1 MGLGGFPTSNDGFIL
16 GPPHGQVG
24 RLFCAGVR
32 SQENPPTMDQPE
44 KSHEKW
50 EREFRE
56 VQHAVTPGEWL
67 RADQIMAQK
76 LSASPAPIRDASH
89 LIAFL
94 VSAVL
99 LVFGVVIFQ
108 GDNPHKLAF
117 GLTAL
122 IAGCCLGI
130 AAFRWKRKS

>member
-1 MGLGGFPTSNDGFIL
+1 
-16 GPPHGQVG
+16 
-24 RLFCAGVR
+24 
-32 SQENPPTMDQPE
+32 MDQQE
-44 KSHEKW
+44 KSRGKW
-50 EREFRE
+50 ERELRE
-56 VQHAVTPGEWL
+56 VQHGVTPGEWL

-89 LIAFL
+89 LIALL
-94 VSAVL
+94 VSAAL
-99 LVFGVVIFQ
+99 LVFGIVILQ
-108 GDNPHKLAF
+108 GDNPYKLAL